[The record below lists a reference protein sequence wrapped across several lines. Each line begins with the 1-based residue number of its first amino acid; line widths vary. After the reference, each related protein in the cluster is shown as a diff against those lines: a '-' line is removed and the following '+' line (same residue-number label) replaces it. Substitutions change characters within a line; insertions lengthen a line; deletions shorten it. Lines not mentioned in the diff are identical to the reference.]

1 MIGAQFGARRF
12 VDRVAR
18 DDFAATIDIAGELVN
33 HGLGHIGEQGESA
46 GHVAVNGAVTDG
58 HFALVAG
65 RDDHAVE
72 FVRDSHERDPAQAGL
87 QILLG
92 DVRIFLGEYIGHLFL
107 HRFEPSA
114 DRHGVAFDAEVA
126 GEREGIVDA
135 ALRGV
140 GSGHGHPE
148 DVFFAERGN
157 SQRGGHRRIDP
168 AAQPDDH
175 LLESAFGQIIV
186 ESEHQRFV
194 HVAHIVVRREFRRSG
209 GRNGDQRNIFAEPRQ
224 LVDDRAIAI
233 ENEGVTVEN
242 KLVIASDKVRVDE
255 GNAEIFGDSAEHDA
269 APHEFARFEGGGA
282 QVKQKSDAGF
292 FQFVDRAASVVITR
306 QVFRGPQIFA
316 NGNPGFLSRDLRH
329 GHFCRRFEVT
339 TFVEDVISR
348 Q

>member
-1 MIGAQFGARRF
+1 M
-12 VDRVAR
+12 
-18 DDFAATIDIAGELVN
+18 TIDIAGELVN

-92 DVRIFLGEYIGHLFL
+92 DVRIFLGEDIGHLFL

-114 DRHGVAFDAEVA
+114 DWHGVAFDAEVA

-175 LLESAFGQIIV
+175 LLESAFGQIIA
-186 ESEHQRFV
+186 EPEHQRFV
-194 HVAHIVVRREFRRSG
+194 HVAHIVVGREFRRSG
-209 GRNGDQRNIFAEPRQ
+209 GRNGDQRDIFAEPRQ

-242 KLVIASDKVRVDE
+242 QLVVASDKVRV
-255 GNAEIFGDSAEHDA
+255 NQWHAEILGDPAEHG
-269 APHEFARFEGGGA
+269 PPPRGLARFEGRGA

-292 FQFVDRAASVVITR
+292 FQFVDRAASVVIAR
-306 QVFRGPQIFA
+306 QVFRGPKILA
-316 NGNPGFLSRDLRH
+316 DCDAGFLSRDIRH
-329 GHFCRRFEVT
+329 GDPRGRFEVAA
-339 TFVEDVISR
+339 FVEDVISR